1 MVYELDENWRI
12 GGRLLL
18 MVKIAV
24 LGEPSV
30 EPPVGW
36 LRARF
41 TVTELAAWD
50 GLGRIVM
57 LKVLSV
63 SPGWKVSVPE
73 AAV

>member
-12 GGRLLL
+12 GGMLLL
-18 MVKIAV
+18 MVKTAV

-36 LRARF
+36 LRARL

-50 GLGRIVM
+50 GLGRTVM
-57 LKVLSV
+57 LKVLSN

>member
-1 MVYELDENWRI
+1 MVYELDKNWRI
-12 GGRLLL
+12 GGMLLL
-18 MVKIAV
+18 MVNIAV

-36 LRARF
+36 LRARL

-57 LKVLSV
+57 LKVLSIC
-63 SPGWKVSVPE
+63 PAWKVSVPE
-73 AAV
+73 AAE